1 MNSVAIPDAGAKEA
15 GAPVP
20 RVPPPLYFGVTFGVG
35 MAVQASNSLGL
46 HVPAAAGAAVL
57 LAGISLT
64 ALAVVSVA
72 RAGTTIVPHHAVAVL
87 LTTGAFR
94 VSRNP
99 MYAGIAIAYVGG
111 ALLAGSWWPLIL
123 LPLPLAAIHFL
134 VIAREER
141 YLTEKFPA
149 PYAAYRSRTRRW
161 L

>member
-1 MNSVAIPDAGAKEA
+1 MSALATPDAVAKET
-15 GAPVP
+15 GARVP
-20 RVPPPLYFGVTFGVG
+20 LVPPPLYFGVTFGAG
-35 MAVQASNSLGL
+35 MALQTARAFAL
-46 HVPAAAGAAVL
+46 HVPAAPATVVL
-57 LAGISLT
+57 VAGIGLA
-64 ALAVVSVA
+64 ALAAIGVA
-72 RAGTTIVPHHAVAVL
+72 RAGTTIVPHHAVSVL

-111 ALLAGSWWPLIL
+111 ALLTGSWWPLIL

-141 YLTEKFPA
+141 YLTEKFPV
-149 PYAAYRSRTRRW
+149 PYAAYRARTRRW